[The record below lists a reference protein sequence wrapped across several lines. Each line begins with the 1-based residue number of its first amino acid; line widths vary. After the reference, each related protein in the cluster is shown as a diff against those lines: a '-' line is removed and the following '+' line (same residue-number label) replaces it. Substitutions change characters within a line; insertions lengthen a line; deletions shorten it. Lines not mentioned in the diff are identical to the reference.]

1 MCIDN
6 DSIKTDTL
14 PDGERPNSLEDLVQA
29 PSNSPWP
36 HRSKSTNES
45 IDGNRNQILTSSITI
60 KQIIDSGIINPAQMG
75 DLSTDTP
82 SVATSLSPLA
92 IKSIH
97 NSLAPGTWRSYITLF
112 MQFNIWCIVNGISS
126 LPTTPDTVSNYL
138 SELAHLGKKHV
149 TLQGIASAIAYFHR
163 CLEIQSPTDSQKVRS
178 TLRGIGRMDDSP
190 TRQADPLTPEV
201 IRAIRRVA
209 REPRIG
215 QFGVIQGIA
224 SAIAYFHRCLE
235 IQSPT
240 DSQKVRSTLRGIGR
254 MDDSPTRQADP
265 LTPEVIRAIRR
276 VAREPR
282 IGQFGVM
289 ESPESALHRGLIDI
303 ALCSTLL
310 FAGLRRMEAISLTW
324 ADVEPQEDG
333 SGLII
338 IRRSKTTQF
347 GEQQIVAIPDFVL
360 ADIEAIRP
368 SHTDSQE
375 RVFRL
380 GAQQINSRIKRA
392 VAAAGI
398 TGTFSSHSGRVGMAI
413 YLQKRGAPDHII
425 RRQGRWK
432 DGRMIDRYT
441 KRARASLVLPY
452 FDQDQ

>member
-1 MCIDN
+1 MCKEN
-6 DSIKTDTL
+6 DSMKTDTL
-14 PDGERPNSLEDLVQA
+14 PDGDGPNSLGDLVQG

-97 NSLAPGTWRSYITLF
+97 NSLAPGTWKSYITLF
-112 MQFNIWCIVNGISS
+112 MQFNIWCIVNGIPS

-190 TRQADPLTPEV
+190 TRQADPLTPE
-201 IRAIRRVA
+201 II
-209 REPRIG
+209 
-215 QFGVIQGIA
+215 
-224 SAIAYFHRCLE
+224 
-235 IQSPT
+235 
-240 DSQKVRSTLRGIGR
+240 
-254 MDDSPTRQADP
+254 M
-265 LTPEVIRAIRR
+265 AIRR

-380 GAQQINSRIKRA
+380 GAQQTNSRIKRA

>member
-29 PSNSPWP
+29 QSNSPCP
-36 HRSKSTNES
+36 QRSKSTNES

-75 DLSTDTP
+75 DLSTNTP
-82 SVATSLSPLA
+82 SVANSLSPLA

-97 NSLAPGTWRSYITLF
+97 NSLAPGTWKSYITLF

-190 TRQADPLTPEV
+190 TRQADPLTPE
-201 IRAIRRVA
+201 II
-209 REPRIG
+209 
-215 QFGVIQGIA
+215 
-224 SAIAYFHRCLE
+224 
-235 IQSPT
+235 
-240 DSQKVRSTLRGIGR
+240 
-254 MDDSPTRQADP
+254 M
-265 LTPEVIRAIRR
+265 AIRR

-380 GAQQINSRIKRA
+380 GAQQTNSRIKRA

>member
-14 PDGERPNSLEDLVQA
+14 PDGERPISLEDLVQA

-36 HRSKSTNES
+36 QRSKSTNES
-45 IDGNRNQILTSSITI
+45 IQGNRNQILTSSITI

-97 NSLAPGTWRSYITLF
+97 NSLAPGTWKSYITLF

-190 TRQADPLTPEV
+190 TRQADPLTPE
-201 IRAIRRVA
+201 II
-209 REPRIG
+209 
-215 QFGVIQGIA
+215 
-224 SAIAYFHRCLE
+224 
-235 IQSPT
+235 
-240 DSQKVRSTLRGIGR
+240 
-254 MDDSPTRQADP
+254 M
-265 LTPEVIRAIRR
+265 AIRR

-380 GAQQINSRIKRA
+380 GAQQTNSRIKRA